1 MKCPN
6 CDKKLTNERIRR
18 VKARQGTDGVRE
30 AHKIYCNNSCFE
42 QFRSEGAKK
51 RKTCGECGEVKSYA
65 PHPNRYGVRRC
76 AHCSEIAV
84 SSRRLDSEV
93 KSLVMMNPGAG
104 FSYFIHMVFGKTG
117 RTPVWLTRPRL
128 TLFLQDLQEVDGIDY
143 VGWLQNPDT
152 MRVVK
157 QEDVPTEMQKYMRGQ
172 RRSVPSGHV
181 RRRKIRNG
189 EPTREDGS
197 ASVKIPPEFRWGKYK
212 PL

>member
-6 CDKKLTNERIRR
+6 CDKKITNERIRS
-18 VKARQGTDGVRE
+18 VKSRQTPKGRE
-30 AHKIYCNNSCFE
+30 THKVYCNNSCFI
-42 QFRSEGAKK
+42 QLRSERAKQN
-51 RKTCGECGEVKSYA
+51 KTCGECGEVKSYV
-65 PHPNRYGVRRC
+65 PHANTYGIRRC
-76 AHCSEIAV
+76 AHCSKIAV

-104 FSYFIHMVFGKTG
+104 FSYFIHMVFDKTG
-117 RTPVWLTRPRL
+117 KSSVWLTRPRL

-152 MRVVK
+152 MRVIK

-181 RRRKIRNG
+181 RRKRIRDG

>member
-6 CDKKLTNERIRR
+6 CDKKITMKRIKVVRTRNTGERR
-18 VKARQGTDGVRE
+18 GN
-30 AHKIYCNNSCFE
+30 HKVYCNNSCFE
-42 QFRSEGAKK
+42 QLRSERAKK
-51 RKTCGECGEVKSYA
+51 NKTCGECGEVKSYA
-65 PHPNRYGVRRC
+65 PHPNIYGVRRC
-76 AHCSEIAV
+76 KYCTEIAV

-128 TLFLQDLQEVDGIDY
+128 TEFLQDLQEVDGVDY
-143 VGWLQNPDT
+143 IGWLQNPDT
-152 MRVVK
+152 MRVIK

-181 RRRKIRNG
+181 RRKRIRDK
-189 EPTREDGS
+189 ELTREGGS
-197 ASVKIPPEFRWGKYK
+197 ATVKIPPEFRWGKYK